1 MDVSKGFLRRD
12 KTLQLVRQDSR
23 PLAMKHRLSCK
34 ADDIDSIEEVID
46 IQRDLERY
54 QKDTLRKIKPQQ
66 VYHMGM
72 FESKSGLYRISREVE
87 LSVLTHPVDL
97 RIVSK
102 NIENE
107 LKYCGYKYIHQGM
120 YIIGVKGMT
129 RKKLGAKVLI
139 TLLDRR
145 WESVDKA
152 ALGFLEGDMNE
163 NRLITYIAPDLMM
176 PVKEFIEKMSFG
188 FQTKGYEDFKGTNLL
203 VSIEFIGRLTN
214 RSSSRYR
221 VNVNDVIDSMQSK
234 GIKFMNPLKIG
245 SEERAGEEWKIGE
258 LIEKK
263 ELKQPENY
271 ISYQNCE
278 GSSSIRFMNYK
289 AASIEDSESFMLEL
303 EINDD
308 KNKGIS
314 ECMEK
319 ANLDDEIIHWEKKL
333 KHIEWEYSHSMTKDW
348 PKIRERELFIIREI
362 ARLKKLKNDKK
373 SATSSSSMEDKIIA
387 SAERKANAIINKNPI
402 SNNNKKIRIL
412 SKKKKLLVKK
422 SNGISII
429 SYY

>member
-1 MDVSKGFLRRD
+1 MDISKGFLRRD

-23 PLAMKHRLSCK
+23 PLAIKHRLSCT

-87 LSVLTHPVDL
+87 LSVLTQPVDL
-97 RIVSK
+97 RVVSK

-145 WESVDKA
+145 WETIDKA

-176 PVKEFIEKMSFG
+176 PVKEFVEKMSFG

-221 VNVNDVIDSMQSK
+221 VNVTDVIDSMQSK

-263 ELKQPENY
+263 
-271 ISYQNCE
+271 S
-278 GSSSIRFMNYK
+278 
-289 AASIEDSESFMLEL
+289 
-303 EINDD
+303 
-308 KNKGIS
+308 
-314 ECMEK
+314 
-319 ANLDDEIIHWEKKL
+319 
-333 KHIEWEYSHSMTKDW
+333 
-348 PKIRERELFIIREI
+348 
-362 ARLKKLKNDKK
+362 
-373 SATSSSSMEDKIIA
+373 
-387 SAERKANAIINKNPI
+387 
-402 SNNNKKIRIL
+402 
-412 SKKKKLLVKK
+412 
-422 SNGISII
+422 
-429 SYY
+429 